1 MSQSFE
7 DALKMVPCHYDW
19 QESIVSALIETG
31 TKVGPKGILILI
43 SAIKLSL
50 KVGQVPDFSKLSL
63 RSASDLTALLQVREA
78 EFKAEVED
86 FLGLLKSVLLSSILS
101 F

>member
-7 DALKMVPCHYDW
+7 DALKTVPCHSEW
-19 QESIVSALIETG
+19 QETIISALIEIG
-31 TKVGPKGILILI
+31 TKVGPQGILTLI

-50 KVGQVPDFSKLSL
+50 DVGQVPDLSKLSL
-63 RSASDLTALLQVREA
+63 KSSSNLTALLQIREA
-78 EFKAEVED
+78 EFKAEVRE
-86 FLGLLKSVLLSSILS
+86 FIGILRSVLLSSILS